1 MSYRNFG
8 VWSKKTENWSWQ
20 NKVITQECLG
30 KNCFIFKR
38 KQKVALHVACG
49 DITDVA
55 IENNNLVIKTSDDF
69 LIDVL
74 TSGIKDLENAIR
86 WQGLTLGIEIVKF
99 ESQTQKQ
106 DKDIVKLKRILV
118 KNLTFKTNLFK
129 NIKKVNFYFQCGL
142 KNIIHKKF

>member
-8 VWSKKTENWSWQ
+8 VWSKKKLKIEVDKTKLSPKNVWGKIVLYLREN
-20 NKVITQECLG
+20 K
-30 KNCFIFKR
+30 
-38 KQKVALHVACG
+38 KVALHVACG

-55 IENNNLVIKTSDDF
+55 IENNNLVVKTSDDF

-106 DKDIVKLKRILV
+106 DKDIVKLKRIFGEKLDIQ
-118 KNLTFKTNLFK
+118 N
-129 NIKKVNFYFQCGL
+129 
-142 KNIIHKKF
+142 